1 MAEGSLREQWLVHTI
16 NMIRLDPLAAA
27 ARYHIDLN
35 AGLPPGTIP
44 GTQLQPIA
52 YSDLLDATAAFHGAW
67 LLQNDASGT
76 TGLGGSSPGDRIAYA
91 GYESETPWQWAEIV
105 GWKGFQTGI
114 LESNIHFDTVI
125 YNMGRDLMLNPN
137 LRAMLLAPQ
146 WSEIGASQVNGDGYS
161 QNGQDWY
168 ASILTI
174 DLVGNPGQRFV
185 TGNARSSFDSQ
196 PTGFGFGN
204 AVGAN
209 VVGTDGNDQTGLG
222 GGYSVLATSD
232 NQRLQIGNALISF
245 VMPEGN
251 VKVDLI
257 NNLLVEAS
265 TTFTLRSA
273 GFNAR
278 LSGILNTDL
287 FAAETAGN
295 TWLVGNAGINRVIGN
310 SHNNTLDGGRGLDR
324 LIGKGGNDL
333 YYVHG
338 QGVDYEDSSNDA
350 VIESVGGGND
360 TIVVRYSY
368 VLTAGSEVELIKTYA
383 SIFWDTID
391 LTGNKLS
398 QRLEGNYGNNR
409 LDGGGGGDTLDGLK
423 GDDLYLVRN
432 AADQIVEYADYGT
445 DTVRSYVS
453 FALAS
458 DDSIETLTTNST
470 VGTAAINLTGNDFA
484 QVIQGNAASNT
495 LKGLGGADTL
505 HGKAGN
511 DVLYGGEG
519 NDKLYGGTGADLL
532 TGGAGADNFYFTIA
546 PGLAD
551 ADTITDFV
559 AAQDRIYLERDFYGL
574 TGSRVASAQFKDL
587 SLGSL
592 DANDR
597 IVFDRALGN
606 LYFDAD
612 GSGGQDAQLFAH
624 LSNGAVITYADL
636 WLV

>member
-27 ARYHIDLN
+27 ARYQIDLN
-35 AGLPPGTIP
+35 AGLPPGTIS
-44 GTQLQPIA
+44 GAQLQPIA

-67 LLQNDASGT
+67 LLDNDASGT

-91 GYESETPWQWAEIV
+91 GYGSETPWQWAEIV
-105 GWKGFQTGI
+105 GWRGFTAGI
-114 LESNIHFDTVI
+114 TESALNLDTVI
-125 YNMGRDLMLNPN
+125 QMMVRDLMLNPN
-137 LRAMLLAPQ
+137 LRALLLAPE

-161 QNGQDWY
+161 QNGQDWF
-168 ASILTI
+168 ASMLTI
-174 DLVGNPGQRFV
+174 DLVGNPGQRFI
-185 TGNARSSFDSQ
+185 TGNVRSSFVTEPFTFVVSS
-196 PTGFGFGN
+196 
-204 AVGAN
+204 VLGAN
-209 VVGTDGNDQTGLG
+209 VVGTDGSDQAGLG
-222 GGYSVLATSD
+222 GGYSILATSD
-232 NQRLQIGNALISF
+232 NQRLQIGNALISLT
-245 VMPEGN
+245 MPEGN

-257 NNLLVEAS
+257 NNVLVEAS

-278 LSGILNTDL
+278 LSGTLDTDL
-287 FAAETAGN
+287 SAAEAAGN
-295 TWLVGNAGINRVIGN
+295 TWLIGNAGSNRVIGN

-333 YYVHG
+333 YHVHG
-338 QGVDYEDSSNDA
+338 QGVDYDDASNDA

-360 TIVVRYSY
+360 TVVVRYSY
-368 VLTAGSEVELIKTYA
+368 VLTAGSEVELIKTQV
-383 SIFWDTID
+383 SIFRDAIN

-398 QRLEGNYGNNR
+398 QRLEGNHGDNR
-409 LDGGGGGDTLDGLK
+409 LDGGGGGDTLYGNL
-423 GDDLYLVRN
+423 GNDLYYVRN
-432 AADQIVEYADYGT
+432 AADQIVEYSGEGT

-458 DDSIETLTTNST
+458 DDSIETLITNST
-470 VGTAAINLTGNDFA
+470 VGTVAIDLTGNDFS
-484 QVIQGNAASNT
+484 QVIRGNAASNT
-495 LKGLGGADTL
+495 LMGLGGADL
-505 HGKAGN
+505 LDGKAGN
-511 DVLYGGEG
+511 DKLHGGEG
-519 NDKLYGGTGADLL
+519 NDKLYGGAGADLL
-532 TGGAGADNFYFTIA
+532 TGGAGADNFYFTTA

-592 DANDR
+592 DADDR

-624 LSNGAVITYADL
+624 LSNGAVVTYADL